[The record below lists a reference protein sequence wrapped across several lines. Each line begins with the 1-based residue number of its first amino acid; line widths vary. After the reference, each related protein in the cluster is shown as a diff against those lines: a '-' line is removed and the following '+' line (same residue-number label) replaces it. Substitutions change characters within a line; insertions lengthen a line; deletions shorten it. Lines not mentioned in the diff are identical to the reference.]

1 MREGSTL
8 DVLWRRRWIVLACFL
23 VAAGG
28 AAIISKSLTRIYA
41 TSSTLLVVQSQQQQT
56 FDAVQAAQVTA
67 RTYSDIITSPNIA
80 RRVAAAMGGS
90 TSADEVESA
99 VSVDPVVETQL
110 LKIRAEDPSPRRA
123 KEIADAYAKVV
134 IDYARTLLEPT
145 TRAKVTLADP
155 APLPDSPTR
164 PKPTLYTLIAGLL
177 GLALGIGLAFL
188 RERLDFR
195 LRSPEDVESRFDVP
209 LLGRIPRRGRTEVS
223 VNAFT
228 EAFRVLRTNLRFA
241 SSERPVRTIAVTS
254 SVEGEGKTTT
264 VAQLALASAEI
275 DTRVLAVDADV
286 RRPSLQRELLPDEIR
301 PLFPGF
307 GDYLTGRA
315 GLDAVMHP
323 TPLPNIEFVPTGEV
337 PAEET
342 HAHDGR
348 LPSLARLLETR
359 LGRTAVGGFAAGA
372 DLVLFDC
379 PPLSVGADASVIA
392 SQVDAVILVI
402 DLQASTERS
411 VRNAMR
417 QLEAVKAP
425 ILGIVLNRE
434 RTAELHYGYEYHMG
448 APESRGERVGGA

>member
-8 DVLWRRRWIVLACFL
+8 EILWRRRWIILASFL
-23 VAAGG
+23 VAAVG

-80 RRVAAAMGGS
+80 RRVAAAMGGG
-90 TSADEVESA
+90 TTADEVENA

-123 KEIADAYAKVV
+123 KEIADSYAKVV

-145 TRAKVTLADP
+145 TRAKVTLADA

-177 GLALGIGLAFL
+177 GLGLGIGLAFL

-209 LLGRIPRRGRTEVS
+209 ILGRIPRRGRTEVS

-241 SSERPVRTIAVTS
+241 SSDRPIRTIAVTS

-264 VAQLALASAEI
+264 VANLALASAEI
-275 DTRVLAVDADV
+275 DTRVLAIDADV
-286 RRPSLQRELLPDEIR
+286 RRPSLQRELLPDQGR

-323 TPLPNIEFVPTGEV
+323 TPLPNIEFVPPGDV
-337 PAEET
+337 PAEESLQ
-342 HAHDGR
+342 DGR

-392 SQVDAVILVI
+392 SQVDAVILVL

-417 QLEAVKAP
+417 QLETVKAP

-434 RTAELHYGYEYHMG
+434 RTAERHYGYEYHMG
-448 APESRGERVGGA
+448 AGDSGRERVGGA